1 MLEGHQKLVEE
12 YQASEKRVD
21 KSTVRIIILMVFMI
35 GIVVTMKAIQKTASL
50 QLNFIATSAVL
61 VLLSWHFWGFYPRRA
76 LFADSSNIILR
87 GVKIEQDN
95 PFLKVSF
102 FKDHLKKFSALG
114 QIIRMA
120 IFDLF
125 LIYFFSVSYTQ
136 LAKSINPDI
145 IAKLRPITPIST
157 SLISLSLGY
166 AYYKAIKPLIH
177 LKRSIPGMGNA

>member
-177 LKRSIPGMGNA
+177 FKRSIPGMGNA